1 MFPSW
6 KRYFLDSA
14 GIARVALTGQGEV
27 GEVRFLLCDTSPL
40 TRDGC
45 PVPRIIGGHMKKF
58 LTVLCALSLIMAMG
72 FAQGAADSGPTATS
86 VTGTGSV
93 NAYTTLEEPL
103 AAKLFQLFEA
113 ESGIKVN
120 FVRLSGGEAVA
131 RLEAEASNPQASIWV
146 GGVGLDHITA
156 KSKGL
161 TTPYV
166 SRYTARTPVQF
177 RDPDNYYIGLYVGP
191 LTFVTHTGRAKE
203 LGLDIPTSWADLL
216 KPQYKGYIRMASP
229 NSSGTAYNVITTM
242 IDVLGTEDAAMAYL
256 KELDKNIDQYTRSGS
271 APGKSVA
278 TGEIPI
284 AIGYAHDQVMLKEA
298 GSPVVITAP
307 SEGTGYE
314 LASMSLVAGGKDS
327 VNAKKL
333 YDWILSSPDAQ
344 KTFTEWYVVLVA
356 EGSPK
361 HPDALSIDQI
371 NTVVQDMA
379 WDGDAV
385 NKNRLLDR
393 WTREI
398 GR

>member
-1 MFPSW
+1 M
-6 KRYFLDSA
+6 KRSLA
-14 GIARVALTGQGEV
+14 ILMVLLLLVPAL
-27 GEVRFLLCDTSPL
+27 
-40 TRDGC
+40 
-45 PVPRIIGGHMKKF
+45 
-58 LTVLCALSLIMAMG
+58 
-72 FAQGAADSGPTATS
+72 FAQGTPEAAPQAAP

-113 ESGIKVN
+113 ETGIKVN

-156 KSKGL
+156 KSKKL

-166 SRYTARTPVQF
+166 SRYATKTPSHF

-191 LTFVTHTGRAKE
+191 LTFVTNLDRAKE
-203 LGLDIPTSWADLL
+203 LGLDVPRSWADLT
-216 KPQYKGYIRMASP
+216 KPQYKGYIRMANP
-229 NSSGTAYNVITTM
+229 NSSGTSYNVLTTM
-242 IDVLGTEDAAMAYL
+242 LDIFGTEDKMIEYMKA
-256 KELDKNIDQYTRSGS
+256 LDKNIDQYTKSGS

-284 AIGYAHDQVMLKEA
+284 AIGYAHDQVKLKTA

-333 YDWILSSPDAQ
+333 YDWILSSPKAQ
-344 KTFTEWYVVLVA
+344 ETFTEWFVVLVA
-356 EGSPK
+356 DGAAK
-361 HPDALSIDQI
+361 HPDALSINDI
-371 NTVVQDMA
+371 KTVVQDMA
-379 WDGDAV
+379 WDGDKV
-385 NKNRLLDR
+385 NKTRLLDR
-393 WTREI
+393 WTNEI
-398 GR
+398 GNKR